1 ILMTEINQAQA
12 KAGTAP
18 TLSIAQMLGV
28 MRVEFHRARTQRYP
42 LCCLMVAV
50 DSMPRIF
57 ERHGWDGKDA
67 AMRAVYELLKG
78 AAREHGFFGMAIL
91 SGDRVMACFPNTQPA
106 RLSELGTALCERARS
121 LDFGFAGTPES
132 VTLSL
137 GAAHNLLA
145 ETNSSFEG

>member
-1 ILMTEINQAQA
+1 MAGGAKGSRSAQESGSARSKSLFDHGPILMTEINQAQA

-28 MRVEFHRARTQRYP
+28 MRVEFHRARTQCYP

-57 ERHGWDGKDA
+57 ERHGWEGKDA

-91 SGDRVMACFPNTQPA
+91 SGDRVM
-106 RLSELGTALCERARS
+106 
-121 LDFGFAGTPES
+121 
-132 VTLSL
+132 
-137 GAAHNLLA
+137 
-145 ETNSSFEG
+145 